1 MLVAV
6 TVAVLGGAVILFP
19 SLVWLFRLS
28 LRGGFDPGAS
38 TEQVPSGA
46 PAVKRAP
53 LVMRPAAGRIAVAT
67 LIVGVGLLVFAD
79 ARALHAVGAA
89 SLFAFVVAGFKWPA
103 PALLP

>member
-6 TVAVLGGAVILFP
+6 VIAVLGCGVILFP

-46 PAVKRAP
+46 PAVESTTGHTS
-53 LVMRPAAGRIAVAT
+53 AAGRVAVAT
-67 LIVGVGLLVFAD
+67 LIVGIGLLVFAD
-79 ARALHAVGAA
+79 APALHAIGAA
-89 SLFAFVVAGFKWPA
+89 SLVAFVVAGFMWLTPE
-103 PALLP
+103 LLP